1 MKRFISIFVVLS
13 IVAIVFADSVATDE
27 STLKLTLAPEYRLGF
42 IEEGD
47 IGNINNAS
55 LELMNEFTLSTTGKA
70 ASSTLALNKTANTF
84 YFFYHVYDASNTLT
98 ITISADNLKYNT
110 DEIKYNVELT
120 PTGTWD
126 GGAFSPTSFDSGSSS
141 TSTAAIRNTSIN
153 STKYNCTGI
162 CQVQVGNATGVNLY
176 DAKPGAYN
184 ATISLVLTTT

>member
-42 IEEGD
+42 IEAGD

-55 LELMNEFTLSTTGKA
+55 LKLMNEFTLSTTGEA

-141 TSTAAIRNTSIN
+141 TAAIRNTSIN

>member
-27 STLKLTLAPEYRLGF
+27 STLILTLAPKYRLGF
-42 IEEGD
+42 IKAGD

-55 LELMNEFTLSTTGKA
+55 LELMNKFTLSTTGEA

-98 ITISADNLKYNT
+98 ITVSADNLKYST

-126 GGAFSPTSFDSGSSS
+126 GGAFSPTSFDSGSS
-141 TSTAAIRNTSIN
+141 STAAIRNTSIN

>member
-42 IEEGD
+42 IKAGD
-47 IGNINNAS
+47 KDNIDSDS
-55 LELMNEFTLSTTGKA
+55 LELMNEFALSTKGTA
-70 ASSTLALNKTANTF
+70 ALSTLALDKSANIF

-98 ITISADNLKYNT
+98 ITISANNLTYST

-141 TSTAAIRNTSIN
+141 TAAIRNTSIN

-162 CQVQVGNATGVNLY
+162 CQVQVGNANGVNLY
-176 DAKPGAYN
+176 DAKPGAYV

>member
-1 MKRFISIFVVLS
+1 MKRFISILVVLS
-13 IVAIVFADSVATDE
+13 LVTIVFADSVATDD
-27 STLKLTLAPEYRLGF
+27 SKLTLTLAPGYRLGF
-42 IEEGD
+42 IKAGD
-47 IGNINNAS
+47 KDNIDSDS
-55 LELMNEFTLSTTGKA
+55 LELMNEFALSTKGTA
-70 ASSTLALNKTANTF
+70 ALSTLALDKSANIF

-98 ITISADNLKYNT
+98 ITISANNLTYST

-141 TSTAAIRNTSIN
+141 TAAIRNTSIN

-162 CQVQVGNATGVNLY
+162 CQVQVGNANGVNLY
-176 DAKPGAYN
+176 DAKPGAYV